1 MLLKVR
7 FKKIEMETIEAFL
20 TLVRLGIGT
29 EKVSSFT
36 FQDPKDWLEVKNL
49 AEKQGLYAVVLDGI
63 EKLPQSSRPPQEIL
77 LEWIG
82 EVLQGYEYCY
92 EQYVK
97 AISEL
102 AGFYNRHGYKMM
114 VLKGYACSLDWP
126 KPNHRP
132 CGDIDIWQ
140 FGAYKEADKAIA
152 SEKGIK
158 VDKSHHHHTVF
169 EWRDFTVENHY
180 DFINVHHHRSNVE
193 IDKEFKKLALD
204 YSYSVK
210 DDGEKVYVPSP
221 NLHALFLMRHAM
233 NHFSTSEISLRNL
246 LDWAFFVEKHG
257 KDVDWKWLVQR
268 MEHYGMMPL
277 FRIFNAICVEELG
290 FKVSLFPTVQFLPD
304 LKEKVFKEILSP
316 SYGSVEPKNIFKRVI
331 FKYKRWKGNGW
342 KHELCFNESLWSAFL
357 SGVWSHLLKPAS
369 I

>member
-1 MLLKVR
+1 MNLKQMLLKVR
-7 FKKIEMETIEAFL
+7 FNKIKMETI
-20 TLVRLGIGT
+20 TLVRLGIGNYASALPK
-29 EKVSSFT
+29 EVDWAKVR
-36 FQDPKDWLEVKNL
+36 DI
-49 AEKQGLYAVVLDGI
+49 AEQQGLYAIVLDGI
-63 EKLPQSSRPPQEIL
+63 EKLPQSYRPPQEIL

-82 EVLQGYEYCY
+82 EVLQGYEYIY
-92 EQYVK
+92 EQYGK
-97 AISEL
+97 TISEL
-102 AGFYNRHGYKMM
+102 AGFYNCHGYKMM

-152 SEKGIK
+152 SEKGVK

-193 IDKEFKKLALD
+193 IDKEFKKLAMD
-204 YSYSVK
+204 DSYSVK
-210 DDGEKVYVPSP
+210 VGGEKVYLPLP

-257 KDVDWKWLVQR
+257 KEVDWEWLVQR
-268 MEHYGMMPL
+268 MEYYGMMPL
-277 FRIFNAICVEELG
+277 FQIFNAICVEELG

-304 LKEKVFKEILSP
+304 LKEKVLKEIISP
-316 SYGSVEPKNIFKRVI
+316 SFGSVEPKNIFRRVV
-331 FKYKRWKGNGW
+331 FKYKRWRGNGW
-342 KHELCFNESLWSAFL
+342 KHELCFNESLWSAFW
-357 SGVWSHLLKPAS
+357 SGVWSHILKPAS